1 MKNESINSY
10 YCTLFIMSKISAM
23 IVLTALAI
31 GLFSLSVD
39 PIAIFAQTG
48 SNTTTT
54 STGTS
59 TNISIVAGA
68 SAPNN
73 PKFYDPSPANIAVGT
88 TVTWT
93 NNDATLHT
101 VYSGSPDDAANS
113 GKLFKSDFM
122 AKGKTFSHTFDTAGT
137 FDYYCTLHPF
147 MIGQVVVK

>member
-1 MKNESINSY
+1 MKNETINSY
-10 YCTLFIMSKISAM
+10 YCALCIMSKISAT
-23 IVLTALAI
+23 IVLTALAL
-31 GLFSLSVD
+31 GLVSLSID
-39 PIAIFAQTG
+39 STSIFAQTG
-48 SNTTTT
+48 T
-54 STGTS
+54 S
-59 TNISIVAGA
+59 ISIVPGA
-68 SAPNN
+68 STPNN

-137 FDYYCTLHPF
+137 FPYYCTLHPF
-147 MIGQVVVK
+147 MMGQVVVK